1 MSFKNTKVSS
11 KVKLEPM
18 TLGYLRY
25 MRSIGGS
32 LSIFGLVDQ
41 LVLAHVEQFVEDNGL
56 DREEVDK
63 KAMRL
68 FKQSRSPQSQARLEE
83 SNKMVEL
90 SYNKVRATQKKKAKQ
105 KQQDDYDVFG
115 GAEISKDTLK
125 GNW

>member
-11 KVKLEPM
+11 TVKLEPM

-68 FKQSRSPQSQARLEE
+68 FKQSRSPQSQAKLEE
-83 SNKMVEL
+83 SDKKVEL
-90 SYNKVRATQKKKAKQ
+90 SYNKVRATQKKKVQQ

-115 GAEISKDTLK
+115 GAEITKDTLK